1 MKGLYAL
8 NLLLFLAIPLFP
20 AAQVR
25 AGAERTEKY
34 LPLLEGKRI
43 GVVANRAST
52 VGGIN
57 TVDTLIRSGCR
68 IVKIFSPEH
77 GFREETEAG
86 EAVADRND
94 PATNIPVISLY
105 GIRHKP
111 SLQDLDGIDLM
122 IFDIQDVGVRFYT
135 YISTLTMVME
145 ACAGQNIPV
154 VVLDRPNPN
163 GFFIDGP
170 VLEPEY
176 ASFVGLHTVPVV
188 YGMTIGEYARM
199 VNGEGWLT
207 DGISC
212 ILTVIPLEGWTHYT
226 FTELPVCP
234 SPNLTTMNAIYLYPS
249 LCLFEGTDVSVGRG
263 TCTPFE
269 VFGHPEMKGFS
280 FSFTPESIPGMSTN
294 PPWKGL
300 RCYGLDLRDFYRK
313 HPGMFGR
320 INLSWLMM
328 AFRDLGSFPD
338 FFNAYFDKLAGTHS
352 LREQIVA
359 GWTES
364 RIRESWQE
372 GLQTFRQIRAKYLLY
387 E

>member
-1 MKGLYAL
+1 MYAL
-8 NLLLFLAIPLFP
+8 NLFLFLAIPLFP

-57 TVDTLIRSGCR
+57 TVDKLIRSGCR
-68 IVKIFSPEH
+68 IVKIFYPEH

>member
-8 NLLLFLAIPLFP
+8 NLFLFLAIPLFP

>member
-1 MKGLYAL
+1 MYAL
-8 NLLLFLAIPLFP
+8 NLFLFLAIPLFP

-135 YISTLTMVME
+135 YISTLTLVME

>member
-8 NLLLFLAIPLFP
+8 NLFLFLAIPLFP

-57 TVDTLIRSGCR
+57 TVDKLIRSGCR
-68 IVKIFSPEH
+68 IVKIFYPEH

>member
-1 MKGLYAL
+1 LYAL
-8 NLLLFLAIPLFP
+8 NLFLFLAIPLFP

>member
-8 NLLLFLAIPLFP
+8 NLFLFLAIPLFP

-135 YISTLTMVME
+135 YISTLTLVME

>member
-1 MKGLYAL
+1 MYAL
-8 NLLLFLAIPLFP
+8 NLFLFLAIPLFP

>member
-1 MKGLYAL
+1 
-8 NLLLFLAIPLFP
+8 
-20 AAQVR
+20 
-25 AGAERTEKY
+25 
-34 LPLLEGKRI
+34 
-43 GVVANRAST
+43 
-52 VGGIN
+52 
-57 TVDTLIRSGCR
+57 
-68 IVKIFSPEH
+68 
-77 GFREETEAG
+77 
-86 EAVADRND
+86 
-94 PATNIPVISLY
+94 
-105 GIRHKP
+105 
-111 SLQDLDGIDLM
+111 
-122 IFDIQDVGVRFYT
+122 
-135 YISTLTMVME
+135 
-145 ACAGQNIPV
+145 
-154 VVLDRPNPN
+154 
-163 GFFIDGP
+163 
-170 VLEPEY
+170 
-176 ASFVGLHTVPVV
+176 
-188 YGMTIGEYARM
+188 
-199 VNGEGWLT
+199 
-207 DGISC
+207 
-212 ILTVIPLEGWTHYT
+212 
-226 FTELPVCP
+226 
-234 SPNLTTMNAIYLYPS
+234 
-249 LCLFEGTDVSVGRG
+249 VGRG